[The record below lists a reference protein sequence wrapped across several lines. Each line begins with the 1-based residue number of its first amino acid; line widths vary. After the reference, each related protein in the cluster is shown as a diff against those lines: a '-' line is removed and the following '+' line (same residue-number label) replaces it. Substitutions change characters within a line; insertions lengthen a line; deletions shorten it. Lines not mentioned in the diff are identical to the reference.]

1 MASTPK
7 CSKDIREDLSGID
20 FTFAHGAVITI
31 DLADL
36 PESIVTQ
43 FVLHGISQKVGDS
56 YAGCKTPEEAHE
68 KAAALVERVKAG
80 DWKTVRAS
88 GGSKRSSMLLEAMVL
103 ATGQSEDECRT
114 VLDGM
119 DEDQQKALKDH
130 PAIKAQMAVIRA
142 KRAAEKAAEATA
154 EAGDTPLTF

>member
-1 MASTPK
+1 MANPK

-20 FTFAHGAVITI
+20 FTFAHGEVITVN
-31 DLADL
+31 LADL
-36 PESIVTQ
+36 PENIVTNL
-43 FVLHGISQKVGDS
+43 VLHGISQKVGDS

-68 KAAALVERVKAG
+68 KAATLVERLNAG

-88 GGSKRSSMLLEAMVL
+88 GGGAKRSSMLLEAMVA
-103 ATGQSEDECRT
+103 ATGKDEDECRA

-130 PAIKAQMAVIRA
+130 PAIKAQMASIRA
-142 KRAAEKAAEATA
+142 KRQAEKAAKLAE
-154 EAGDTPLTF
+154 EAGDATLAL